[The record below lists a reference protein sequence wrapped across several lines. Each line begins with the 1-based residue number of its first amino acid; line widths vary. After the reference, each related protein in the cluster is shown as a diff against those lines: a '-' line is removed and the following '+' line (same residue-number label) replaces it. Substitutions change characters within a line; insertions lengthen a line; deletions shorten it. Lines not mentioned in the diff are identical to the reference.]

1 MPKCEACGATFAT
14 EEELMQHNETHAT
27 KVESFECQA
36 CGATFGS
43 QRLLEEHIKEAHP
56 MAISR

>member
-1 MPKCEACGATFAT
+1 MR
-14 EEELMQHNETHAT
+14 HNETHVT
-27 KVESFECQA
+27 KAESFKCQA

-43 QRLLEEHIKEAHP
+43 QQLLEGHIKEAHP

>member
-14 EEELMQHNETHAT
+14 EEELMQHNETHAM

-43 QRLLEEHIKEAHP
+43 QQLLEEHIKKAHP